1 MICEYGLEA
10 DCLYILKQGCIIV
23 TNIGDTTNN
32 RQKIIETKYAI
43 FGELSLIFD
52 EKRSAKIIAWEDNTI
67 VLKMPKTVFLE
78 LSLDFQIAKYINSLP
93 LFKEVDK
100 LQKLKM
106 AEKIEIVTF
115 KSREYIFKS
124 GQEFKDFWVI
134 FKGKVDYLKDTEDGD
149 GSFIHLK
156 TLSSDDHIGEQAL
169 LGGIYE
175 KKCKI
180 LNARAKGEATLYRF
194 PYETLKKLFPQIKP
208 YLNIEYLKSEKVTPQ
223 KKVEMNETA
232 PAPKV
237 SDEPENFT

>member
-1 MICEYGLEA
+1 M
-10 DCLYILKQGCIIV
+10 

-134 FKGKVDYLKDTEDGD
+134 FKGKVDYL
-149 GSFIHLK
+149 
-156 TLSSDDHIGEQAL
+156 
-169 LGGIYE
+169 
-175 KKCKI
+175 
-180 LNARAKGEATLYRF
+180 
-194 PYETLKKLFPQIKP
+194 
-208 YLNIEYLKSEKVTPQ
+208 
-223 KKVEMNETA
+223 
-232 PAPKV
+232 
-237 SDEPENFT
+237 